1 MTVSPQIPSEHDQ
14 HLLSA
19 YLDGALSS
27 REKAMLEQRLARDP
41 ALRAELD
48 HLRDTVALL
57 RDLPRLKA
65 PRDFTL
71 DPQRYARPLPW
82 WKRLFTLEMA
92 LQFSGA
98 LGAAASLILI
108 VTAVLLTGD
117 SSNDAAKL
125 SDQAQDGQTAPD
137 QSSSQVALQFTAT
150 ALRRTLTLD
159 DTALAEET
167 AISFA
172 GEEFQSTMAAQSA
185 YYATHQPATATH
197 LPAEA
202 PAPGPMMEADQVE
215 SGTFSTE
222 SQAEGEVG
230 AAMPSAPLGTEQEN
244 TMMQQDEDYAPAE
257 AAGAGG
263 ESAAEAPR
271 TVLPEPVR
279 PWNPVWPRPRPDS
292 HRRWPEPLPLP
303 LVTRSGKDLMTRQ
316 RPRNCRHSTTSP
328 RSRRPHLKRPQS
340 LPIRPNPH
348 PLRSVGQ
355 TRTAKPSRLPTG
367 R

>member
-1 MTVSPQIPSEHDQ
+1 M
-14 HLLSA
+14 
-19 YLDGALSS
+19 
-27 REKAMLEQRLARDP
+27 
-41 ALRAELD
+41 
-48 HLRDTVALL
+48 
-57 RDLPRLKA
+57 
-65 PRDFTL
+65 
-71 DPQRYARPLPW
+71 
-82 WKRLFTLEMA
+82 
-92 LQFSGA
+92 
-98 LGAAASLILI
+98 
-108 VTAVLLTGD
+108 LLTGD

-125 SDQAQDGQTAPD
+125 SDQAQDGQAAPD

-263 ESAAEAPR
+263 ESAAESAADSAAGAGPPLEPGLAAPPAGFAPTLAGTPTLAAGNAFR
-271 TVLPEPVR
+271 EGPDDTAATEELQALDNEPAFTQT
-279 PWNPVWPRPRPDS
+279 
-292 HRRWPEPLPLP
+292 PLEAAAV
-303 LVTRSGKDLMTRQ
+303 VTNT
-316 RPRNCRHSTTSP
+316 
-328 RSRRPHLKRPQS
+328 PQS
-340 LPIRPNPH
+340 APAEERGSDENGEAESSPDW
-348 PLRSVGQ
+348 PLIVVG
-355 TRTAKPSRLPTG
+355 AIVLAASGLLFGIG
-367 R
+367 RRMARG